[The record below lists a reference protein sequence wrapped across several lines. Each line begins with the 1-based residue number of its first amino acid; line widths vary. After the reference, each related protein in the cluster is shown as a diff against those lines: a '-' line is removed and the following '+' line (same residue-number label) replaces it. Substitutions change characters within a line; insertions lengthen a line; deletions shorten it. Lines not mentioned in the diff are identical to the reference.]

1 MPFAFGIS
9 FIPGAPLSSH
19 SISAVTR
26 SLLTPRPAAFNLTF
40 QAGFRIGRNCFDCM
54 MKSSIQND
62 DLLAPW
68 LQALRARGNEAAE
81 TALARLTAAHIEPVI
96 RGVIRFKLRLD
107 SGARAD
113 EEDLAQ
119 EALTQWL
126 AELRKLGAQPDE
138 RSISDAR
145 GLAAT
150 IAYRVCYAWL
160 RRQSPRRRALRSRL
174 QYALTRQAGLAL
186 WTDRRN
192 LSIAGFA
199 AWRDQSPA
207 PSEKL
212 RQLPDDEKFLALAW
226 RTSAEWQGAKLNELL
241 AVIFD
246 YVGGPA
252 AFDDLVSVVAALLQV
267 KDEPTASTEGEMGGV
282 DIASGADVA
291 VQVEKRIFLERLWQE
306 VRELPR
312 AQRVALLL
320 NLREADGGGCLA
332 LFPATG
338 VATLRQIADALE
350 LSAERFAELWPQLP
364 LDDATI
370 AGLLELTRQ
379 QVINL
384 RKSARERLARRLKG
398 FF

>member
-1 MPFAFGIS
+1 
-9 FIPGAPLSSH
+9 
-19 SISAVTR
+19 
-26 SLLTPRPAAFNLTF
+26 
-40 QAGFRIGRNCFDCM
+40 M
-54 MKSSIQND
+54 MKESSIQSIQND

-68 LQALRARGNEAAE
+68 LQALRARGDEAAE
-81 TALARLTAAHIEPVI
+81 TALARLTEAHIEPVI

-119 EALTQWL
+119 EALAQWL
-126 AELRKLGAQPDE
+126 AELRKLSAQPDE

-150 IAYRVCYAWL
+150 IAYRVCYGWL

-226 RTSAEWQGAKLNELL
+226 RTSAEWHGAKLNELL
-241 AVIFD
+241 AAIFD

-252 AFDDLVSVVAALLQV
+252 AFDDLLSVVAALLQV
-267 KDEPTASTEGEMGGV
+267 KDEPATSTEGEMGGV

-320 NLREADGGGCLA
+320 NLREVDGGGCLA

-370 AGLLELTRQ
+370 GRLLELTRQ